1 MKTSKMIALY
11 SSLLLGTLAFAN
23 SANAMG
29 DARPGRCNLNVCVE
43 RIDTGSTII
52 TTTYYYIWTSSGWS
66 LQQSVDSITEKNIR
80 LQ

>member
-29 DARPGRCNLNVCVE
+29 DA
-43 RIDTGSTII
+43 I
-52 TTTYYYIWTSSGWS
+52 
-66 LQQSVDSITEKNIR
+66 
-80 LQ
+80 